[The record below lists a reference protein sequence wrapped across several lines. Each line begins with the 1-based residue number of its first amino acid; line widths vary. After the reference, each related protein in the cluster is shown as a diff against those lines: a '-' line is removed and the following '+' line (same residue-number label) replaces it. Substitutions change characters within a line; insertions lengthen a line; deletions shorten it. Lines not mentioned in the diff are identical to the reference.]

1 MGEGGGGGSAAQGC
15 RDLEPSSNR
24 LEKGGSVPAQLG
36 VKALGKMPPRASSSL
51 GTQLRAFSVRG
62 AAQWSHPSEASNQ
75 LPGSGESEPV
85 AARLA
90 SLEPYILELAGFG
103 RRDCP
108 QPRKSHPHR
117 ERLQL
122 AGAARAP
129 GAGRR
134 AGEGCRRKR
143 DPASSSVASTWLPEG
158 NSRSDF
164 LYPAPSPRDWVNNH

>member
-1 MGEGGGGGSAAQGC
+1 MGEGGGGGSAAPGC

-75 LPGSGESEPV
+75 LPGSGESEPA

-90 SLEPYILELAGFG
+90 NLEPYILELAGFG

-108 QPRKSHPHR
+108 RAAEVPPAQGALAASGRGQGPRSRTPR
-117 ERLQL
+117 GRGLQEKTGPGEL
-122 AGAARAP
+122 FCGFYMAP
-129 GAGRR
+129 G
-134 AGEGCRRKR
+134 GE
-143 DPASSSVASTWLPEG
+143 LQE
-158 NSRSDF
+158 
-164 LYPAPSPRDWVNNH
+164 